1 MSYQATSLDSPSV
14 TSSQESG
21 SGPTPCDLPGSATTP
36 RSGPCR
42 AHANLSAQQASV
54 LGLLILD
61 TCGLTPPGSLL
72 SANLQ
77 SSLESRLRARVQ
89 SLGSTLY
96 KHTWK
101 PWTMPSGVLR
111 FRLRASV
118 PRTSGTGFTGWVT
131 PTTRDHKDTGTLK
144 PRIEGLDTVFGN
156 RTDQLGRQAALSG
169 WPTATANHK
178 DQPETA
184 RGLENL
190 GGAVKLAGW
199 PTCTATDAIK
209 GGAVSPRP
217 GMMGLSE
224 TAPLAGWPTPT
235 TNATTGPS
243 NAGREGS
250 PNIQTMAQFAGWS
263 TPKACDG
270 KGNTYE
276 PDPDCRRVELR
287 KQVAL
292 SGWPTPNAGTPQSL
306 RGNGQDPEKRIEQGH
321 QVNLKDAVR
330 YMIHDQP
337 ARLTASGEMLIGS
350 SAEMESGGQL
360 DPAHSRWLMALP
372 HEWDACAPTET
383 ASVLTKRR
391 SLSRPPFQCPDASLA
406 TCNLLLEDF

>member
-1 MSYQATSLDSPSV
+1 MSYQATSLDSPSA
-14 TSSQESG
+14 TSSQESA
-21 SGPTPCDLPGSATTP
+21 SGLTPCASPGSATTP

-42 AHANLSAQQASV
+42 AHANLSAQQASA

-89 SLGSTLY
+89 NLGSTLY

-101 PWTMPSGVLR
+101 QWIMPSGVLR
-111 FRLRASV
+111 SRLRASV
-118 PRTSGTGFTGWVT
+118 PRTSATGFTGWVT

-250 PNIQTMAQFAGWS
+250 PNIQTMAQ
-263 TPKACDG
+263 
-270 KGNTYE
+270 
-276 PDPDCRRVELR
+276 
-287 KQVAL
+287 L

-337 ARLTASGEMLIGS
+337 ARLTVSGVMLIGS
-350 SAEMESGGQL
+350 SAGMESGGQL

-372 HEWDACAPTET
+372 QEWDDCAPTET

-391 SLSRPPFQCPDASLA
+391 SLSRPPFQCLDASLA